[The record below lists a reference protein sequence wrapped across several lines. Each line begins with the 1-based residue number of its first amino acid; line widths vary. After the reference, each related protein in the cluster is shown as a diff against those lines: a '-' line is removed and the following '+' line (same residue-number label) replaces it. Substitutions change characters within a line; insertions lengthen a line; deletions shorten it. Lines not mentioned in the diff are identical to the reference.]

1 MSIEKLEKS
10 TVDRCRIDSLLYFYF
25 GNTDNPLMAASHRA
39 YLDMC
44 RTLRKADGVILTD
57 VKAKGQQILEREVK
71 TILKSCRSKAEY
83 NDWHMNVCN
92 RLLEL
97 YAGENIQ
104 LYVGQAQKWINM
116 TMKYLYILTGD
127 ELKNIFDYLHIP
139 LDNYVYSAAKKRLG
153 ISAPK
158 KRWSRIDSYEEYME
172 LQVKIWG
179 AIDGQSPIEWE
190 IFNWMEEAKI

>member
-1 MSIEKLEKS
+1 
-10 TVDRCRIDSLLYFYF
+10 
-25 GNTDNPLMAASHRA
+25 MA
-39 YLDMC
+39 
-44 RTLRKADGVILTD
+44 D
-57 VKAKGQQILEREVK
+57 VKAKGQQRLEREVK

-104 LYVGQAQKWINM
+104 MYVGQAQKWINM

-190 IFNWMEEAKI
+190 IFNWMEEAKIQNSN